1 MEVAMKVFA
10 AFSIPNPDAVK
21 NKLEKEYPNDFR
33 EIGEGVFF
41 IATRG
46 ETTRQVADRIGLGL
60 PAVSSGIVVP
70 IVSYWGNHAGETW
83 EWIEAKRGVD
93 GE

>member
-21 NKLEKEYPNDFR
+21 SKLEKEYPNDFR
-33 EIGEGVFF
+33 EIDEGVFF

-83 EWIEAKRGVD
+83 EWIEVKRGSD